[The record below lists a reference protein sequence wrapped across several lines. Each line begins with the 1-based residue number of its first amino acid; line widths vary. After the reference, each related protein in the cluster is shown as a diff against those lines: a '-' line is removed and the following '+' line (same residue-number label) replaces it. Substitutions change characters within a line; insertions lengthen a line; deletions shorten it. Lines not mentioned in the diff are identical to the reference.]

1 MDPRYE
7 NVAMFTDG
15 TQRQHIRDRR
25 SNFSGHKRY
34 YCLGYLVTN
43 GPDGMIIDVSS
54 SAFAER
60 KRDHMKQ
67 NESNISG
74 RLVDSQV
81 VGNLQLFDTSTDKG
95 MIFI

>member
-1 MDPRYE
+1 
-7 NVAMFTDG
+7 
-15 TQRQHIRDRR
+15 
-25 SNFSGHKRY
+25 
-34 YCLGYLVTN
+34 
-43 GPDGMIIDVSS
+43 MIIDVSS

-74 RLVDSQV
+74 RLVDCQ

>member
-1 MDPRYE
+1 MALNDSIIE
-7 NVAMFTDG
+7 IEDQISVD
-15 TQRQHIRDRR
+15 
-25 SNFSGHKRY
+25 RY

-43 GPDGMIIDVSS
+43 GPDGMIDVSS

-81 VGNLQLFDTSTDKG
+81 GNLQLFDTSTDKG